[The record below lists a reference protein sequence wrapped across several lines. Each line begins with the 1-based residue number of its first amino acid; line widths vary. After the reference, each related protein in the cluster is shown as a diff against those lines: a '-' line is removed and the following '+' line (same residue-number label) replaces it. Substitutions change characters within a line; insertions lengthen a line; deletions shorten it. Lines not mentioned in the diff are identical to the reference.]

1 MHPKRTPSVILFV
14 LLALLLATT
23 SLYAAPSQRVI
34 PADEDIPALPQTADS
49 ETAAKI
55 QSAMSAAPLAVSLH
69 ATIMDWPAAPGGPMT
84 TLRDGDNGYT
94 CTPDNPS
101 TSYPDPVC
109 RDAVW
114 AAFLA
119 ARMAGEEPEINTVGI
134 AYMLQGGTAISYE
147 DPTILKLPEGQ
158 DWIQEKPHLML
169 LFPEKLDPAEFS
181 TSPDSATPWI
191 MWEGTPYEHLMIP
204 LAWEANQPQDNAL
217 QSALSAAPLD
227 VAQGATIMNF
237 PAEAGGAMTM
247 LQEGDNGYT
256 CTPDNPGSP
265 YIDPVC
271 RDATWAAFL
280 AARLAG
286 EEPEIN
292 TIGISYMLQGGAA
305 ISYEDPTILKVPEGE
320 AWIQEKPHLMLLF
333 PYKLNP
339 ADFSTSPDS
348 DTPWIMWEGTPYEH
362 LMIPFTNGLSD
373 AQVERAL
380 LPLPESLRASANIV
394 GFDSDW
400 NQVMVREGSSDM
412 NCVAFAPFMAIQYAV
427 CEHKSSEPFWVMG
440 MQLRAGGMAQA
451 DIDQARIDAMVDG
464 TLEIPVVGAA
474 RYFLLGGRPQNL
486 SSLMAV
492 HLPHA
497 TSESTGFSTE
507 PDNYRPW
514 LMDAGTPNAHVMMP
528 GN

>member
-69 ATIMDWPAAPGGPMT
+69 ATIMDWPAAPGGALAV
-84 TLRDGDNGYT
+84 LREGSNGYT
-94 CTPDNPS
+94 CLPARAGRPTPDPMCL
-101 TSYPDPVC
+101 DG
-109 RDAVW
+109 VW
-114 AAFLA
+114 MEWFT
-119 ARMAGEEPEINTVGI
+119 ARMAGEVSVKKEVGV
-134 AYMLQGGTAISYE
+134 AYMLQGGNTASLTDPSLARPPDGQEWNISPPHVMILSPNALDTDYY
-147 DPTILKLPEGQ
+147 PTTPETGGP
-158 DWIQEKPHLML
+158 WV
-169 LFPEKLDPAEFS
+169 LFA
-181 TSPDSATPWI
+181 
-191 MWEGTPYEHLMIP
+191 GTPYEVLMVP
-204 LAWEANQPQDNAL
+204 VDGDLALHADRISDAM
-217 QSALSAAPLD
+217 SAAPSHVSQD
-227 VAQGATIMNF
+227 ATVLEW
-237 PAEAGGAMTM
+237 PAAPGKPLTELRAGNTR
-247 LQEGDNGYT
+247 YT
-256 CTPDNPGSP
+256 CLPPRAGRPGPDPMCL
-265 YIDPVC
+265 DPV
-271 RDATWAAFL
+271 WMSWL
-280 AARLAG
+280 QARMAG
-286 EEPEIN
+286 EVADKEEI
-292 TIGISYMLQGGAA
+292 GVAYMLQGG
-305 ISYEDPTILKVPEGE
+305 SSPSTSDPSLRQPPEGE
-320 AWIQEKPHLMLLF
+320 PWVIDPQHVMILSPNPFDTDYF
-333 PYKLNP
+333 P
-339 ADFSTSPDS
+339 TTPDGGG
-348 DTPWIMWEGTPYEH
+348 PWVLYAGTPYEI
-362 LMIPFTNGLSD
+362 LMVPVNLGLSD
-373 AQVERAL
+373 AQTHRAL

-400 NQVMVREGSSDM
+400 NQVMLREGSSDM